1 MCIHHR
7 GLSFIQRRLHAITF
21 RQLFGYTVSNV
32 PRWFIARK
40 NRRWIVNGIT
50 GCREWEQS
58 LHLKIIKRRKRSFN
72 EETYGTGFF
81 YEEITIKPIRRF
93 FSSNLVDDTNSIQ
106 IIIKD
111 NLIYILINTLIHVKR
126 YSNRIRFHSPSC
138 IFPKEDWQSE
148 EKQRERMEIILDVK
162 FS

>member
-81 YEEITIKPIRRF
+81 YEEITFKL
-93 FSSNLVDDTNSIQ
+93 SSQSDASFPRISLMIHSIQ

-111 NLIYILINTLIHVKR
+111 NLICILINSVILIEFDSILPLA
-126 YSNRIRFHSPSC
+126 YSQRRIGKAKKS
-138 IFPKEDWQSE
+138 
-148 EKQRERMEIILDVK
+148 
-162 FS
+162 